1 MPSACLPE
9 PSLSEL
15 LGRHRVFSLLDAAS
29 QARLARRLACRR
41 FEAGERVAADAALG
55 RRLGWVLCGRV
66 ALLREGGA
74 ADVATL
80 EGGELFGAGALPRG
94 EPQGWTAVARERTDI
109 AFLPAADVAQ
119 LCAEHPAMA
128 LFLAPPPAGN
138 GAGGSAA
145 ERGSDPHLGLMA
157 QPVRGLLKRAPVT
170 LAPHASILQAAQTM
184 RDERVSSV
192 LLLEQEHLFGLV
204 TDRDLRNRV
213 LAAGLDPQEP
223 VHRVATVAPLAVDVA
238 QPAFEALLLMA
249 RHNIHHV
256 PVLDG
261 TRVVGMLTATD
272 ITEQHSTS
280 AVYLAGEVH
289 KQTTLQGLVEVA
301 GRVKALQRNLA
312 AAQASACS
320 TGHIVTA
327 VTDAVTTRLLQMAEA
342 QLGPAPVD
350 YAWVAA
356 GSQARSEQTARS
368 DQDNCLVLDDRYDEA
383 AHGAYFRALAAFV
396 NDGLNA
402 CGYVHCPGE
411 MMARTDEWRQPQW
424 RWAEYFRRWTE
435 EPEPRALMLTCVF
448 FDLRAIHGR
457 AELLDSLR
465 AQVLRQTQ
473 GNRIFL
479 AYMVGNAL
487 KHRPPLS
494 LFGGI
499 ATVRAGKLRDA
510 VDLKHSGIVPI
521 VDLARIYA
529 LAGGHE
535 AVNTYARLEVAA
547 QSGEISEQSAR
558 DLRDALEFMAG
569 LRIRHQAQQTRQG
582 QAADN
587 MLSLSELSNFERSQ
601 LKDAFAVVQTL
612 QSVLAQRYR

>member
-1 MPSACLPE
+1 MPNQ
-9 PSLSEL
+9 SLSEL

-29 QARLARRLACRR
+29 KARLARRLTCRT
-41 FEAGERVAADAALG
+41 FEAGERVAAGAALG
-55 RRLGWVLCGRV
+55 RRLGWVLRGQV
-66 ALLREGGA
+66 ALLREGH
-74 ADVATL
+74 DVAIATL
-80 EGGELFGAGALPRG
+80 EPGELFGAGALPRG
-94 EPQGWTAVARERTDI
+94 DPDGWTVMARERADI
-109 AFLPAADVAQ
+109 AFLPAADVAH

-128 LFLAPPPAGN
+128 LFLSPPPATGGD
-138 GAGGSAA
+138 GAG
-145 ERGSDPHLGLMA
+145 ERASDAHLGLMA
-157 QPVRGLLKRAPVT
+157 QPVRSLLKRAPVA
-170 LAPHASILQAAQTM
+170 LAPDASILQAARTM

-192 LLLEQEHLFGLV
+192 LLLQQDRLFGVV

-213 LAAGLDPQEP
+213 LAAGLDPQQP
-223 VHRVATVAPLAVDVA
+223 LHRIATVAPLTVDAA

-261 TRVVGMLTATD
+261 QRVAGMLSASD
-272 ITEQHSTS
+272 LAEQHSTS

-289 KQTTLQGLVEVA
+289 KQTSLQGLVEVA
-301 GRVKALQRNLA
+301 ARVPQLQRNLA

-320 TGHIVTA
+320 TGHMVTA
-327 VTDAVTTRLLQMAEA
+327 ITDAVTTRLLQMAQA

-368 DQDNCLVLDDRYDEA
+368 DQDNCLVFDDRYDEA
-383 AHGAYFRALAAFV
+383 RHGRYFRELAGFV
-396 NDGLNA
+396 NDGLHA
-402 CGYVHCPGE
+402 CGYVYCPGE
-411 MMARTDEWRQPQW
+411 MMARTDAWRQPQR
-424 RWAEYFRRWTE
+424 RWAEYFQRWTE
-435 EPEPRALMLTCVF
+435 EPEPKALMLTCVF

-457 AELLDSLR
+457 AELLGALR
-465 AQVLRQTQ
+465 AQVLRRTRD
-473 GNRIFL
+473 NRIFL

-499 ATVRAGKLRDA
+499 STVRAGKVRDA

-547 QSGEISEQSAR
+547 QGGEISAQSAR

-569 LRIRHQAQQTRQG
+569 LRIRHQAQQTRLG
-582 QAADN
+582 QAPDN
-587 MLSLSELSNFERSQ
+587 FLSLSELSNFERSQ
-601 LKDAFAVVQTL
+601 LKDAFGVVQTL